1 MAFLYLGKLY
11 NHCLVIIIYVLLS
24 SYPVMSLLAAAAK
37 SMSTIRKSSRAANCP
52 WHFDVDKVTNKI
64 YLLRDKDPSLGR
76 HFGAVKT
83 ITYSDDFSPDCIIV
97 SACLAIMATMHGI
110 VIIN

>member
-1 MAFLYLGKLY
+1 
-11 NHCLVIIIYVLLS
+11 
-24 SYPVMSLLAAAAK
+24 MSLLAAAAK

-52 WHFDVDKVTNKI
+52 WHFYVDKVTNTI
-64 YLLRDKDPSLGR
+64 YLLQDKDQSLGR

-83 ITYSDDFSPDCIIV
+83 ITYSHNISPDCIIISV
-97 SACLAIMATMHGI
+97 CLAMMATMHGI